1 MIRRRLPVL
10 FLLLALL
17 PGAWLDDPRLELER
31 LQRTLES
38 ERAEWALK
46 EQDYRRRIA
55 RLERQ
60 LREVTTQGVL
70 REQEHL
76 DFTRLLV
83 AIAPDLLDEQALRRL
98 GGAGG
103 AAPEPAPGEAPAGA
117 DLGPE
122 AAAAAAIEAAR
133 VDRERQRER
142 EVALTLGSLLVA
154 ERVEGLQLL
163 ESGHLGA
170 GWTGPVVFRVI
181 DERGRAVGTLAAD
194 RLRLEGSRTGRSL
207 TLVFE
212 AGYERRGGARVPFA
226 GTPEGVER
234 GGERRITL
242 TRVDPRPWIE
252 ALPELFSSAALE
264 RLMDD
269 GRWNLVLV
277 QRALNRLLA
286 LESSSGF
293 YRLNALEGIVE
304 GVLREVNIEELD
316 GDGRA
321 LRVLTADRLSITGGE
336 SIVLLTLEDGVQLRG
351 GRILPFLEGRYR
363 IFLPRADLGEWT
375 RAGLPG
381 LVLAGD
387 SPLARTLERGGG
399 R

>member
-1 MIRRRLPVL
+1 MIRRRLPAL

-55 RLERQ
+55 RLEKQ
-60 LREVTTQGVL
+60 LGEVTARGVL

-83 AIAPDLLDEQALRRL
+83 AIAPDLLDEQALQRL
-98 GGAGG
+98 EGAGG
-103 AAPEPAPGEAPAGA
+103 AAPEPARGETPAGA

-163 ESGHLGA
+163 ESGHLGE

-181 DERGRAVGTLAAD
+181 DERGRGVGTLAAD

-252 ALPELFSSAALE
+252 ALPELFSTAALE

-269 GRWNLVLV
+269 GRWDLVLV

-286 LESSSGF
+286 LESSSGS

-336 SIVLLTLEDGVQLRG
+336 STVLLTLEDGVQLRD
-351 GRILPFLEGRYR
+351 GRKLPFLEGRYR

-381 LVLAGD
+381 LVLAGA